1 MVMKKYT
8 KQLFPV
14 LLTGLL
20 VLCSSNAFAGNEQRS
35 GQAGATE
42 LLINPWARSSGWG
55 GINTASIQG
64 LEATFLN
71 VAGLAGTENTE
82 FLFASTSWL
91 FDMQV
96 SAFGFSKALADDA
109 VLGLAISTVSFGE
122 ISITDPNS
130 PEGTGSTYSPVVM
143 NIGLSYAKKFT
154 DNISG
159 GATVRMI
166 SESTPDMK
174 ASGMSLDAGIQY
186 VAGANRQM
194 KFGVSLKNVGPKMKF
209 EGDGNGV
216 KLSNDDAFGQ
226 DYDQTYELRSDA
238 FELPSLLNIGASY
251 DFNID
256 LDSRITVAGNF
267 TSNSFTK
274 DQYGLGLEYGYK
286 TYFMLRTGYVYE
298 SGIMDQTTRT
308 TVFTGLNAG
317 FTFEIPLSSGT
328 NFGLDYSFRQASPL
342 ASPHTIGARITL

>member
-8 KQLFPV
+8 KQLLPV

-20 VLCSSNAFAGNEQRS
+20 ALYSSSAFAGNEQRS

-55 GINTASIQG
+55 GLNTASVQG

-71 VAGLAGTENTE
+71 VAGLAGTENVE
-82 FLFASTSWL
+82 FIFATTSWL

-96 SAFGFSKALADDA
+96 SAFGFSKSLPDDA
-109 VLGLAISTVSFGE
+109 VIGLSISSIGFGDIE
-122 ISITDPNS
+122 ITDSES
-130 PEGTGSTYSPVVM
+130 PEGNGSTYSPVVM

-174 ASGMSLDAGIQY
+174 ASGVSLDAGIQY

-209 EGDGNGV
+209 EGDGNSV
-216 KLSNDDAFGQ
+216 RLTNDNAHGQ
-226 DYDQTYELRSDA
+226 DFDQTYELRAAS
-238 FELPSLLNIGASY
+238 FELPSLLNIGGSY
-251 DFNID
+251 DFTID
-256 LDSRITVAGNF
+256 QDSRVTLAGNF

-286 TYFMLRTGYVYE
+286 TYFMIRTGYVYE
-298 SGIMDQTTRT
+298 DGILQAETRS
-308 TVFTGLNAG
+308 TVFTGINAG
-317 FTFEIPLSSGT
+317 FTFEIPLSNGT
-328 NFGLDYSFRQASPL
+328 NFGLDYSFRKSSPL
-342 ASPHTIGARITL
+342 ASPHSIGARLTL

>member
-20 VLCSSNAFAGNEQRS
+20 ALCSSSASAGNEQRS

-55 GINTASIQG
+55 GINTASVQG

-82 FLFASTSWL
+82 FIFASTSWL

-96 SAFGFSKALADDA
+96 SAFGFSKALPEDA
-109 VLGLAISTVSFGE
+109 VLGL
-122 ISITDPNS
+122 SITSINFGAIDITNTES
-130 PEGTGSTYSPVVM
+130 PEGTGATYSPTMM

-174 ASGMSLDAGIQY
+174 ASAMSLDAGIQY
-186 VAGANRQM
+186 VAGSSRQI

-216 KLSNDDAFGQ
+216 RLTNDEAHNQ
-226 DYDQTYELRSDA
+226 NYDQTYELRSDA
-238 FELPSLLNIGASY
+238 FELPSLLNIGGSY
-251 DFNID
+251 DFTID
-256 LDSRITVAGNF
+256 QDSRLTLAGNF

-274 DQYGLGLEYGYK
+274 DQYGLGVEYGYK

-298 SGIMDQTTRT
+298 DGIFESETRS
-308 TVFTGLNAG
+308 TVFTGINAG
-317 FTFEIPLSSGT
+317 FTFEIPLSNGT
-328 NFGLDYSFRQASPL
+328 NFGLDYSFRKASPL
-342 ASPHTIGARITL
+342 DSPHSIGARITL

>member
-20 VLCSSNAFAGNEQRS
+20 VLCSNNVSAGNEQRS

-55 GINTASIQG
+55 GINTASVQG

-82 FLFASTSWL
+82 FIFASTSWL

-96 SAFGFSKALADDA
+96 NSFGFSKSLADDA
-109 VLGLAISTVSFGE
+109 VLGLAISTVNFGE
-122 ISITDPNS
+122 ISITNPNS

-174 ASGMSLDAGIQY
+174 ASAMSLDAGIQY
-186 VAGANRQM
+186 VAGVNRQM

-216 KLSNDDAFGQ
+216 KLSNDDSFGQ

-251 DFNID
+251 DFTID
-256 LDSRITVAGNF
+256 ADSRLTLAGNF

-274 DQYGLGLEYGYK
+274 DQYGLGMEYGYK
-286 TYFMLRTGYVYE
+286 SFFMLRTGYVYE
-298 SGIMDQTTRT
+298 DGVLDSETRS

-328 NFGLDYSFRQASPL
+328 VFGLDYSYRQASPL
-342 ASPHTIGARITL
+342 ASPHSIGARITL

>member
-14 LLTGLL
+14 LLTGLMAL
-20 VLCSSNAFAGNEQRS
+20 YSSSATAGNEQRS

-55 GINTASIQG
+55 GINTASVQG

-82 FLFASTSWL
+82 FILSSTSWL

-96 SAFGFSKALADDA
+96 NALGFSKALADDA
-109 VLGLAISTVSFGE
+109 VLGLSLTSIDFGDIE
-122 ISITDPNS
+122 ITEENS
-130 PEGTGSTYSPVVM
+130 PEGTGSTYRPVVM

-159 GATVRMI
+159 GATMRMI
-166 SESTPDMK
+166 SETTPDMK
-174 ASGMSLDAGIQY
+174 ASGVSLDAGIQY
-186 VAGANRQM
+186 VAGADRQI
-194 KFGVSLKNVGPKMKF
+194 KFGVALKNVGPKMNF

-216 KLSNDDAFGQ
+216 RLTNDDAFGQ
-226 DYDQTYELRSDA
+226 DFDQTYALRPDA
-238 FELPSLLNIGASY
+238 FELPSLLNIGGSY
-251 DFNID
+251 DFRID
-256 LDSRITVAGNF
+256 QDSRITLAGNF

-274 DQYGLGLEYGYK
+274 DQFGVGVEYGYK
-286 TYFMLRTGYVYE
+286 SYFMLRTGYVYE
-298 SGIMDQTTRT
+298 DGITDAVTRT
-308 TVFTGLNAG
+308 TAFTGFNAG
-317 FTFEIPLSSGT
+317 FTFEVPLSSGT
-328 NFGLDYSFRQASPL
+328 NFGLDYSYRQSNPL
-342 ASPHTIGARITL
+342 TSPHSIGARITL

>member
-8 KQLFPV
+8 KQLLPV

-20 VLCSSNAFAGNEQRS
+20 VLCSSSAFAGNEQRS

-82 FLFASTSWL
+82 FIFASTSWL

-96 SAFGFSKALADDA
+96 NAFGFSKSLSDGG
-109 VLGLAISTVSFGE
+109 VLGL
-122 ISITDPNS
+122 SITSIDFGDIDITNSES
-130 PEGTGSTYSPVVM
+130 PEGTGATYSPVVM

-166 SESTPDMK
+166 SENTPDMK

-186 VAGANRQM
+186 VAGANRQI
-194 KFGVSLKNVGPKMKF
+194 KFGVSLKNVGPKLKF

-216 KLSNDDAFGQ
+216 RLTNDEANGQ
-226 DYDQTYELRSDA
+226 EYDQTYELR
-238 FELPSLLNIGASY
+238 
-251 DFNID
+251 
-256 LDSRITVAGNF
+256 
-267 TSNSFTK
+267 
-274 DQYGLGLEYGYK
+274 
-286 TYFMLRTGYVYE
+286 
-298 SGIMDQTTRT
+298 
-308 TVFTGLNAG
+308 
-317 FTFEIPLSSGT
+317 
-328 NFGLDYSFRQASPL
+328 
-342 ASPHTIGARITL
+342 

>member
-8 KQLFPV
+8 KHLFPV
-14 LLTGLL
+14 IFTGLL
-20 VLCSSNAFAGNEQRS
+20 ALCFTATAGNEQRS

-55 GINTASIQG
+55 GINTASVQG
-64 LEATFLN
+64 LEATFIN
-71 VAGLAGTENTE
+71 VAGLAGTQNVE
-82 FLFASTSWL
+82 FVFSSTSWL

-96 SAFGFSKALADDA
+96 NAFGFSKALADDA
-109 VLGLAISTVSFGE
+109 VIGLAISSISFGD
-122 ISITDPNS
+122 IPITTASNPD
-130 PEGTGSTYSPVVM
+130 GTNSTYSPVSL

-154 DNISG
+154 ENISG

-166 SESTPDMK
+166 SESTPDMN
-174 ASGMSLDAGIQY
+174 ASAIALDAGIQY
-186 VAGANRQM
+186 IAGADRQI

-209 EGDGNGV
+209 EGDGSSV
-216 KLSNDDAFGQ
+216 KLTNTDAFGQ
-226 DYDQTYELRSDA
+226 EYDQTYELRPEA
-238 FELPSLLNIGASY
+238 FELPSLLSIGGAY

-256 LDSRITVAGNF
+256 QDQRLTLAGNF

-286 TYFMLRTGYVYE
+286 TNFMLRTGYVYE
-298 SGIMDQTTRT
+298 DGITKTETRT
-308 TVFTGLNAG
+308 TVFTGLNFG

-328 NFGLDYSFRQASPL
+328 NFGLDFSYRTASPL
-342 ASPHTIGARITL
+342 DSPISLGARITL